1 MAGFFGSLGTF
12 VNAHALFPSLPIWAY
27 ALLTLV
33 DTHITTTCVTLYLH
47 RNQTHRSI
55 SFSPIIEHLMRF
67 WLWARTAM
75 PTREW
80 VAVHRCHHAHVD
92 GPEDP
97 HSPIVY
103 GIWRVALWGVGLYHT
118 AKNNKA
124 LIEQYGKGTPDDFIE
139 RVLYTPLSLLGPTV
153 TLVSN
158 LWIFGVAGLA
168 MWLIEM
174 AWIPF
179 FAAGV
184 VNGLGHWWGYRNF
197 NTPDQSTNLKG
208 RYWSLLTCG
217 EALHN
222 NHHHIQNAPR
232 FAMRRGELDPGYLYF
247 TVLRMVGLAR
257 VRDEGMR
264 SAA

>member
-1 MAGFFGSLGTF
+1 MADFISS
-12 VNAHALFPSLPIWAY
+12 VAASINAHALWPNLPVWAY
-27 ALLTLV
+27 VLLTAI
-33 DTHITTTCVTLYLH
+33 DTHITTSCVTLYLH
-47 RNQTHRSI
+47 RNQTHRAI
-55 SFSPIIEHLMRF
+55 SFNPSVEHVMRF

-80 VAVHRCHHAHVD
+80 VAVHRCHHANVD
-92 GPEDP
+92 GPNDP

-103 GIWRVALWGVGLYHT
+103 GIWRVFFWGVGLYHT
-118 AKNNKA
+118 AKSNKA

-139 RVLYTPLSLLGPTV
+139 RHLYTPLSLFGPTF
-153 TLVSN
+153 TLVTN
-158 LWIFGVAGLA
+158 LWLFGMPGLA
-168 MWLIEM
+168 MWLVEM

-184 VNGLGHWWGYRNF
+184 INGLGHWWGYRNF
-197 NTPDQSTNLKG
+197 NTPDKSTNLKG
-208 RYWSLLTCG
+208 RGWSLITAG

-232 FAMRRGELDPGYLYF
+232 FSMRRGELDPGYLYF
-247 TVLRMVGLAR
+247 TLLRTVGLAR
-257 VRDEGMR
+257 ARDEGMR